1 MTKVSHR
8 ITVAVVLLI
17 PSLYVLAHAYMWLNE
32 NSMVFAGANL
42 SVDEPLIISEGVS
55 IPWDTLRVMTE
66 DGVGILLLESPLA
79 ESPGAPW
86 IIYFYGQSGRLADGK
101 SIAMY
106 DLFRSVGLNVL
117 AMDYRGYGASE
128 KEQPTEA
135 GVYADARAAWQHLSQ
150 VKGVPANR
158 VLIYGY
164 SMGGCIATQLATE
177 ISPAG
182 LITEGTFTSAPDM
195 ARMQYPW
202 VVTVA
207 MRNRFENLEKAMSYS
222 SPWLI
227 FHGQR
232 DERVP
237 FEHAE
242 ALAETTAGM
251 RRLIPLECGHED
263 ALALQGD
270 RMEETLKEFVIE
282 LFGPG
287 RTNQ

>member
-1 MTKVSHR
+1 MTKVSRR

-55 IPWDTLRVMTE
+55 IPWDTLRVTTE
-66 DGVGILLLESPLA
+66 DGVGILLIESALA
-79 ESPGAPW
+79 EAPGAPW
-86 IIYFYGQSGRLADGK
+86 IIYFYGQAGRLADGK

-150 VKGVPANR
+150 VKGVPASR

-202 VVTVA
+202 VATVA
-207 MRNRFENLEKAMSYS
+207 MRNRFENLEKAMSLPA
-222 SPWLI
+222 PWLI

-242 ALAETTAGM
+242 ALAGTTAGM
-251 RRLIPLECGHED
+251 RRLIPLECGHQD
-263 ALALQGD
+263 ALELQGD
-270 RMEETLKEFVIE
+270 SMEEALRDFLVEV
-282 LFGPG
+282 FGPG
-287 RTNQ
+287 QKT